1 MVVGFR
7 SGVLDLFTF
16 LGVPTVSI
24 GLKYLVGE
32 ARHAKLAKAEFRQQN
47 IQYLAPRHPDTKWFK
62 GAQSER
68 LIGSPYWKFGPAT
81 TPASTAPMHEPGPL
95 APYDFQVVRTG
106 LRVAIQR
113 YLAWES
119 ESFIAGNVQ
128 RASAVFDASSARR
141 GYPSELVEGNKD
153 AREAKKTYYEQQQRL
168 EVGDFDRLKG
178 LRAQMGGTEQDYQRE
193 EEAMKKDWSA
203 ITGGLNISKT

>member
-141 GYPSELVEGNKD
+141 GYPSELVEGSKD